1 MKESNRLIKNTVII
15 AIGGISTKILSFFLL
30 PLYTGI
36 LSTEDYGTFDYIVSL
51 TTFIAPIISV
61 LISESMFRFLIDTD
75 NDVNKRKEVISESV
89 LIVVIGSTLWIIC
102 AGIFFAIFP
111 KSYGIPLVLY
121 SLSMV
126 FNWQIS
132 AVLRGIGKVK
142 DYTIYNLLTSATGL
156 VLNVITIAFLGWGL
170 SGLYFSN
177 IVPSVIWGV
186 VYFIR
191 EKLWDFIS
199 FRSIRKDGLSELLN
213 YSIPLVPNKLSW
225 AIIDVSDR
233 IIVTNTLGAAA
244 NGVYSISYKFPNL
257 INTLYSFFYTA
268 WTESSARVLAEGK
281 EETNRFYNSVYH
293 SLVRLL
299 SGIILILLSCMPF
312 VFRIMI
318 KGEFVHA
325 YNYVPYLMIGIFFSN
340 IAGIYGGA
348 FSAYKDTK
356 TLSYSTV
363 IAAAVN
369 FLINILLIRY
379 IGLYAAAGSTLV
391 ANVVSALIRRVK
403 VRKYI
408 DYFEEKRF
416 LCLLTL
422 TTVVCLYCYYS
433 NKTIIYAI
441 GICVATIFTIAT
453 NSNNIKRI
461 VNMIKNRS

>member
-36 LSTEDYGTFDYIVSL
+36 LSTEEYGTFDYIVSL
-51 TTFIAPIISV
+51 TTFIAPVISV

-75 NDVNKRKEVISESV
+75 NDAGKRKEVISESV
-89 LIVVIGSTLWIIC
+89 LIVIIGSGLWIIC
-102 AGIFFAIFP
+102 AGIFFTIFP
-111 KSYGIPLVLY
+111 KSYGFPLILY

-132 AVLRGIGKVK
+132 AVLRGVGKVK

-156 VLNVITIAFLGWGL
+156 FLNVITIALLGWGL
-170 SGLYFSN
+170 VGLYFSN
-177 IVPSVIWGV
+177 IVPSVVWGV

-191 EKLWDFIS
+191 ERLWKYIS
-199 FRSIRKDGLSELLN
+199 FKSIRREGMSELLH

-257 INTLYSFFYTA
+257 INTFYSFFYTA
-268 WTESSARVLAEGK
+268 WTESSARVLTEGK

-299 SGIILILLSCMPF
+299 SGITLILLACMPF